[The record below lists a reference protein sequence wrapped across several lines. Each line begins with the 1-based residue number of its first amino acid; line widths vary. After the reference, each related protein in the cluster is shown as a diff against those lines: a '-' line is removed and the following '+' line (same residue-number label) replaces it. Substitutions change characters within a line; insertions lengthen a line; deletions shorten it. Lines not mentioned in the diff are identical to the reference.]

1 MSRLGATIIAGA
13 VFALGTIFA
22 VRAENIHLVVWTTPL
37 LAMVV
42 LRSLRLQWS
51 DLAKAVL
58 FSTLIMSIEW
68 KQAAVLIGLMQML
81 GVSLLILIDPKARQM
96 RAKAHKVEVKEIKV
110 ETEAK
115 VEIETETETKI
126 EVGVEAKEPTL
137 VVENIEKTEKSE
149 HGDVNIAIP
158 GGKIFMAA
166 LSIPALIVFLGGG
179 VNEDTVQIA
188 LLVSMGLSIFLG
200 LLALVL
206 SLLKEVRTSA
216 IAGATGA
223 LLFYASYFYLFLME
237 GMQR

>member
-22 VRAENIHLVVWTTPL
+22 IRAENIHLVVWTTPL
-37 LAMVV
+37 LAMLV
-42 LRSLRLQWS
+42 LRILRLQWS

-58 FSTLIMSIEW
+58 FSTLIMAMEW
-68 KQAAVLIGLMQML
+68 KQVAVIIGLMQML
-81 GVSLLILIDPKARQM
+81 GVSLLVLIDPKAR
-96 RAKAHKVEVKEIKV
+96 RTPAKIDTKEVQTVQIEVKEGEEVK
-110 ETEAK
+110 TEPA
-115 VEIETETETKI
+115 V
-126 EVGVEAKEPTL
+126 
-137 VVENIEKTEKSE
+137 VVESSAK
-149 HGDVNIAIP
+149 DVTIAIP

-179 VNEDTVQIA
+179 VNEDTVQMAI
-188 LLVSMGLSIFLG
+188 LVSMGLSIFLG

-223 LLFYASYFYLFLME
+223 LLFYASYFYLFLIE